1 MRKVLLISAIVA
13 LLAPASVTPA
23 PAQPEQPPHPP
34 KTMFPEVSTAEVK
47 KMMDEYINFV
57 LVDTRN
63 AEEYAEGHIKGA
75 INVPPEK
82 LQFIR
87 GLLPR
92 NKSIPIIFYCRGY
105 G

>member
-1 MRKVLLISAIVA
+1 
-13 LLAPASVTPA
+13 
-23 PAQPEQPPHPP
+23 
-34 KTMFPEVSTAEVK
+34 MFPEVSTAEVK

-57 LVDTRN
+57 LVDTR
-63 AEEYAEGHIKGA
+63 EEDEYAEGHIKGA